1 MLAVV
6 VAVAIS
12 ALSGA
17 QGLDVDPA
25 LEAGFRDMYGMN
37 FDGCETRFV
46 EYTRV
51 HPTDPFGDAAL
62 AACILFKE
70 FNRVEVLDAE
80 FYTDDKKLFGDRK
93 IAPDPEVKR
102 RLASATDHAI
112 ELANGMLRQ
121 NAQSQQA
128 LFARAMANGLMADYG
143 ALVERRYL
151 ASSKLG
157 RVALDDAN
165 TLLRQNP
172 SFYDAYIWPGVA
184 NYVVG
189 SLAFPLRWLAKL
201 RGYPGDKERGIAD
214 LQLAADKGT
223 LLKPYAKILLVVTN
237 LRSKNRTAAHAL
249 LVELSAEFPTNS
261 LFAKHARRLDPAV
274 AR

>member
-1 MLAVV
+1 MLAFVL
-6 VAVAIS
+6 AFAMS
-12 ALSGA
+12 ALSSA
-17 QGLDVDPA
+17 QGYDVDPA

-37 FDGCETRFV
+37 FAGCETRFN
-46 EYTRV
+46 ESKRAQ
-51 HPTDPFGDAAL
+51 PTDPFGDAAL

-102 RLASATDHAI
+102 RLASTTDHAI
-112 ELANGMLRQ
+112 ELANGVLRQ
-121 NAQSQQA
+121 NPQNQRA

-143 ALVERRYL
+143 ALIERRYL
-151 ASSKLG
+151 VSSKLG
-157 RVALDDAN
+157 RMALDDAN
-165 TLLRQNP
+165 TLLRMNP

-201 RGYPGDKERGIAD
+201 RGYPGDKERGLAN
-214 LQLAADKGT
+214 LQLAAAKGS
-223 LLKPYAKILLVVTN
+223 LLRPYAKILLVVTN
-237 LRSKNRTAAHAL
+237 LRSKNRAAARAL
-249 LVELSAEFPTNS
+249 LVELSAEFPTNT
-261 LFAKHARRLDPAV
+261 LFAKHARRLDASV